1 MSNNPDLTD
10 RSAKLS
16 VEKKMTANPD
26 DIYIA
31 WTEQFEQW
39 FAAPGT
45 LTSNVEEDGLYFF
58 ETHFENGR
66 HPHYGRFLSLVPGNL
81 VEQTWVTGEPGT
93 GGAETVVR
101 VELERVSDGT
111 NVTLT
116 HAGFYDEDAML
127 GHKEAWPV
135 VLDLL
140 ESHLIENNV

>member
-10 RSAKLS
+10 RSEKLS
-16 VEKKMTANPD
+16 VQKKLVASAD
-26 DIYIA
+26 DIYAA
-31 WTEQFEQW
+31 WTEQFDQW

-45 LTSNVEEDGLYFF
+45 LTTNVAEDGLYFF

-66 HPHYGRFLSLVPGNL
+66 HPHYGRFLKLVPGKL
-81 VEQTWVTGEPGT
+81 IEQTWVAGDPGT

-101 VELERVSDGT
+101 VELDSSSDGT
-111 NVTLT
+111 NVALT
-116 HAGFYDEDAML
+116 HTGFYDEDAML

-140 ESHLIENNV
+140 ESHLNGNDA